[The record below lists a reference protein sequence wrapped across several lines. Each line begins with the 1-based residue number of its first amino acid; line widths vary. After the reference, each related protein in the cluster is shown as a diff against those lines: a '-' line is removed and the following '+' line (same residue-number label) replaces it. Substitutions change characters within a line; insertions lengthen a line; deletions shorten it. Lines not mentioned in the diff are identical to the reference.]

1 MGILLYCSLDPK
13 KCFRNVLMYFGT
25 KRYSAIIFGNLD
37 KYVKKGFGI
46 QFEIIG
52 VQNHMVLSEAM
63 RI

>member
-1 MGILLYCSLDPK
+1 
-13 KCFRNVLMYFGT
+13 MYFGT